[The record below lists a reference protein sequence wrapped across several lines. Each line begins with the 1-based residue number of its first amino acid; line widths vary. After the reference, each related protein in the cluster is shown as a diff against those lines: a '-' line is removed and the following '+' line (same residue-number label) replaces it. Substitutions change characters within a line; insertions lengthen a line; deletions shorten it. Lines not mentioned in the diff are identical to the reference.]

1 MAPSYVCEPQNEG
14 PPNKKTAQPQVAERL
29 CPRALKAARGGRRF
43 SGLPLRWREVSLSA
57 AFHFQQAV
65 CVEVVGVT
73 GRGGVS
79 RGRLAPHLPGS

>member
-1 MAPSYVCEPQNEG
+1 MAPSYVYEPQSEG
-14 PPNKKTAQPQVAERL
+14 PPNKKTAQPQWQNGFVRAQLRLPGVAVAFQA
-29 CPRALKAARGGRRF
+29 CPSCGEK
-43 SGLPLRWREVSLSA
+43 
-57 AFHFQQAV
+57 QAV